1 MANRH
6 SAANESQGSGS
17 ETNPNLSGDA
27 RAPWPGSHEMPR
39 WSLGEL
45 GEAPRF
51 ELGKLWQYLGPGLLM
66 GGAAIGGGEW
76 LTGPQVT
83 ARFGGSLLWLATMS
97 ILGQIIYNI
106 EISRYALYT
115 GEPIFT
121 GKFRTPPGPRIW
133 VWVYLLLDIGT
144 AFPYLAAS
152 AAIPLLLVLKG
163 GPAPTPELMAANAT
177 TLRVLSLLIFAAA
190 MLPMVF
196 GGKIYNSLK
205 AVMTFKIVSV
215 MGFLGILALF
225 FSHGSTWV
233 EIFTGFFKFGNVPT
247 GNGDEVVNIFSSLM
261 QGKVPSLGIATFGL
275 LSSLV
280 AISGQ
285 GGLTNTPISN
295 YTRDQGWGMGAHVGA
310 IPSLVG
316 GNDLT
321 LSHEGTVFVPNEQ
334 SLPRWRA
341 WVGHVV
347 RDQFL
352 VWGPACFFGLAL
364 PSMLSIEFL
373 PRGMDLSN
381 KWMGPVATS
390 DGVGQAVAAAV
401 GPSLGT
407 IFRFLTLFCGF
418 LVLAPSMASTIDG
431 FVRRW
436 VDVFWT
442 SSKRLRAVDSSK
454 IRVLYFAVL
463 GVYACVSLVMLAMI
477 PEPSK
482 LLSIAGF
489 VYNFALGFSCWHVL
503 YINTRLLPEPLR
515 PGWPARVGL
524 VVTGIYFWI
533 VGILGA
539 ISTISTW
546 K

>member
-1 MANRH
+1 MAH
-6 SAANESQGSGS
+6 HPAAATESK
-17 ETNPNLSGDA
+17 
-27 RAPWPGSHEMPR
+27 APWPGSHEMPR
-39 WSLGEL
+39 WSLGDL

-51 ELGKLWQYLGPGLLM
+51 EWSKLWQYLGPGLLM

-83 ARFGGSLLWLATMS
+83 AKFGGSLLWLATMS

-106 EISRYALYT
+106 EISRYTLYT

-121 GKFRTPPGPRIW
+121 GKFRTQPGPKFW
-133 VWVYLLLDIGT
+133 VWIYLLLDIGT

-163 GPAPTPELMAANAT
+163 GPEPTPELMAANAT
-177 TLRVLSLLIFAAA
+177 TLRILSLVIFAAA
-190 MLPMVF
+190 LLPMIF

-205 AVMTFKIVSV
+205 AVMTFKIVTV
-215 MGFLGILALF
+215 MGFLLVLAVF
-225 FSHGSTWV
+225 FSHSSTWV
-233 EIFTGFFKFGNVPT
+233 EIFTGFFKFGNIPT
-247 GNGDEVVNIFSSLM
+247 GQGNEVVNLFASLWD
-261 QGKVPSLGIATFGL
+261 GKIPSLGIKEIGL
-275 LSSLV
+275 LSALV

-316 GNDLT
+316 GNDIT
-321 LSHEGTVFVPNEQ
+321 LSHEGTVFIPNEQ

-347 RDQFL
+347 RDQFM

-373 PRGMDLSN
+373 DRGMDLSN

-390 DGVGQAVAAAV
+390 NGVGQAVGEV
-401 GPSLGT
+401 LGSSMGSV
-407 IFRFLTLFCGF
+407 FRFLTLFCGF

-442 SSKRLRAVDSSK
+442 SSKRLREVDASK

-463 GVYACVSLVMLAMI
+463 GVYAVVSLCMLAWI
-477 PEPSK
+477 AEPSK

-503 YINTRLLPEPLR
+503 VINTRLMPEPLR
-515 PGWPARVGL
+515 PGWLSRAGL
-524 VVTGIYFWI
+524 VLVGIYFWI